1 MKSFILLLVLSCLIC
16 VSHARGQE
24 IGTWQAIANL
34 NTARGGNCVA
44 YSAVTGKFYAL
55 GGRDHP
61 SGSTT
66 NIPIEEYDVANNTW
80 TNKCNLAAGVS
91 SAGAA
96 AVGSY
101 IYIAGGLDDASAPSA
116 VLQRFDPASNF
127 VVTLASMPAANNSH
141 AVAAIGNKIYVLGG
155 SSTAGTAGTTD
166 YCYDITTNIW
176 TSGAALPTAV
186 RRVGGASDGTYVYV
200 IGGTDAG
207 DNKINFVQRYNPA
220 TNTWNIVA
228 PLTTARSGPASF
240 FDGKRIWAVNGEG
253 ATFLASTEY
262 YLDGAWT
269 AGPDT
274 LNAARSEG
282 AAYSVEKQLAIKAGG
297 LGGAPVDVTHKAEK
311 LSIAQ
316 PTPTPT
322 PGLSMTLSSST
333 PAAGS
338 HFTVDVTVQPIIET
352 FDAWGMIIKEGG
364 TPSYSFRLSNPGSLY
379 SGARAMATNVHGLP
393 TVYTK
398 TLCSVNIPAGVAG
411 NTYTVI
417 VELVPAGVPLIPIGS
432 YHAEQTV
439 TVH

>member
-1 MKSFILLLVLSCLIC
+1 MKSFILLLVLSCLIW

-24 IGTWQAIANL
+24 IGTWQNIATL
-34 NTARGGNCVA
+34 NTARGGNCVV
-44 YSAVTGKFYAL
+44 YSAITGKFYAL

-61 SGSTT
+61 AGPTT
-66 NIPIEEYDVANNTW
+66 NIPIEEYDVASNTW
-80 TNKCNLAAGVS
+80 TDRCNLAVGVS
-91 SAGAA
+91 SAGAS

-116 VLQRFDPASNF
+116 VLQRFDPAANT
-127 VVTLASMPAANNSH
+127 VTTLAPMPATNASH
-141 AVAAIGNKIYVLGG
+141 GVAAIGNKIYVLGG
-155 SSTAGTAGTTD
+155 SATGGTAGTTN
-166 YCYDITTNIW
+166 YCYDIATNIW
-176 TSGAALPTAV
+176 TIGAALPTAV
-186 RRVGGASDGTYVYV
+186 RRVGVASDGTYIYV
-200 IGGTDAG
+200 IGGTDAA
-207 DNKINFVQRYNPA
+207 DNEVNTVQRYTPA
-220 TNTWNIVA
+220 TNTWNIIA
-228 PLTTARSGPASF
+228 PLTAARQGPASF
-240 FDGKRIWAVNGEG
+240 FDGTRIWAVNGEG

-274 LNAARSEG
+274 ANAARSLG
-282 AAYSVEKQLAIKAGG
+282 AAYSIEKQLAIKAGG
-297 LGGAPVDVTHKAEK
+297 LEGPLPGQVTNKAEK
-311 LSIAQ
+311 LSISQ
-316 PTPTPT
+316 PT
-322 PGLSMTLSSST
+322 PGLTMTLSSAT

-338 HFTVDVTVQPIIET
+338 HFTVDVTVQPLTET
-352 FDAWGMIIKEGG
+352 FDAWGMIIKQGG
-364 TPSYSFRLSNPGSLY
+364 TPAYSFRLNNPGSLY